1 MRAKSTLMGT
11 SNQSKIDQSNN
22 NENAEPSINVPVTS
36 TQNVTSVPTGC
47 GTTQASSLKPD
58 IDYESTIFQI
68 EIEKEPTPRY
78 NFNNFSQRNPNNTP
92 AIKEERL
99 FDNFFKK
106 GGMGL
111 MRRSMSLEDLRLEKR
126 GGPAVIDEEKS
137 LQGYSPEGKD
147 LSDKGMINDYDRIE
161 IIWREKSRSKS

>member
-1 MRAKSTLMGT
+1 MRAKSTLMGS
-11 SNQSKIDQSNN
+11 SNKLKVDQSNN
-22 NENAEPSINVPVTS
+22 NENVEPSINVPSTS
-36 TQNVTSVPTGC
+36 TQNVTSLPAGC

-68 EIEKEPTPRY
+68 EIEKEPTPRH
-78 NFNNFSQRNPNNTP
+78 NFSQRNPNNTP

-106 GGMGL
+106 GGL

-126 GGPAVIDEEKS
+126 GGPPVIDEEKS
-137 LQGYSPEGKD
+137 QCYSPSGKEFFWK
-147 LSDKGMINDYDRIE
+147 DK
-161 IIWREKSRSKS
+161 